1 METIILLSTI
11 ALVVAAIRSHV
22 MSKVH
27 VKKQIKKEWFDR
39 LWTGN
44 RPSRD
49 NLTDEG
55 LRYRNRSNL
64 YAIGGLIL
72 FVIYVLLRSASG

>member
-1 METIILLSTI
+1 METIVLLSSV

-27 VKKQIKKEWFDR
+27 VKTHIEKAWFDR

-49 NLTDEG
+49 NLTEAG

-72 FVIYVLLRSASG
+72 FVVYVLLRSASG